1 MAILITN
8 APIKP
13 AIIYNRVH
21 MHELRILVSAE
32 NASKANV
39 RIVYA
44 LYGVDAEG
52 NKHFDKAQKVAVI
65 EDAYAEIQAGNT
77 DLAGAMLGIEGAI
90 AAILTQRGEYGV
102 ATQE

>member
-8 APIKP
+8 APVKP
-13 AIIYNRVH
+13 AITFDRVH

-39 RIVYA
+39 RIVYS
-44 LYGVDAEG
+44 LYGVDGEG
-52 NKHFDKAQKVAVI
+52 NKHFDKAQKVLLI
-65 EDAYAEIQAGNT
+65 EDAYAEIESSNVA
-77 DLAGAMLGIEGAI
+77 LAQAMLGIEGAI
-90 AAILTQRGEYGV
+90 AAILTQRGECGT